1 MSSLFDIGRSGLQ
14 SYRRALSVTGQ
25 NIANVNTDGYKRREA
40 ELQEVSAGKGDI
52 YSVSSNSGLGVRV
65 SDIKRSFD
73 EFLPEQGAQCRRQR
87 RNVLSLSKRPAAAS
101 EHSCAR

>member
-40 ELQEVSAGKGDI
+40 ELKEVSAGQGDI

-73 EFLPEQGAQCRRQR
+73 EFI
-87 RNVLSLSKRPAAAS
+87 
-101 EHSCAR
+101 